1 MKEPKGPLNGLKV
14 LSIGTSIVGPWAA
27 TLLGYLGAEVFKV
40 EPPKGEFLRVLYPHQ
55 NKLSTAYSST
65 NLNQKSAGLNTKE
78 TEGMNAM
85 LNLANQAD
93 VLIENFRPGVTDRIG
108 LGYELLHKSNPNLV
122 FASSSGYGDDGP
134 MKNLAALEP
143 HLQAFSGMSG
153 ITGFRGD
160 DGQLIRFT
168 HLDPTGAI
176 FFCGLIMLGLIERE
190 RFGHACWV
198 KTSHLANALAN
209 MNNKVSEV
217 LLANAQVEPLGS
229 GSSTSAPNR
238 CYLCEDKRFIA
249 VSCENQNQWS
259 AFCEAMGLTELA
271 EDPRFSKNTDRID
284 NRDELDNILKDHF
297 LEKPSRWW
305 SLRLTKAKVPNSFD
319 LCFDDLQFHQQIIE
333 NNFLVEVNGDHTG
346 PFYVGGLPWE
356 FSETPPKIDTS
367 IPVPGGDTERAMNEG
382 FTNKPKD
389 PVKELSD
396 TPEYPLKGIKVVD
409 TTQGYTGPYLSFMLA
424 EAGADVIKVEPI
436 DGDWSKKLSPQT
448 DKGVSALYQSFN
460 RNKTITRIDLQTDEG
475 QSEFESLIKDADILI
490 EEWANESPESK
501 IYDYDALKTNNPSLI
516 HYSLSAFGH
525 RGPMKN
531 RPGSDLTI
539 QAMSGYLRTMGDV
552 GEEPVRVGADVVST
566 CTAAM
571 GLIGILSALYSRIQ
585 NGKGQQIKSSML
597 GTMMAIKTL
606 QWSGFSDPDSWE
618 GNFCK
623 NETDGS
629 NYGQRTK
636 DNSIFATPSPAL
648 TEDKFF
654 EMITEFGMYEEFMKD
669 EDLVK
674 NWWNSFGVGTKSS
687 QARPLWDK
695 YLAKMTSEEVLEIF
709 YRYEVWAVEFSNIEE
724 LRNHPQVEFL
734 NMFEKYENDTY
745 LRAPW
750 KTPWGFPKID
760 PVKS

>member
-396 TPEYPLKGIKVVD
+396 SPEYPLKGIKVVD

-436 DGDWSKKLSPQT
+436 DGDWSKELSPQT

-460 RNKTITRIDLQTDEG
+460 RNKTITGIDLQTDEG
-475 QSEFESLIKDADILI
+475 QSELESLIKDADILI
-490 EEWANESPESK
+490 EEWTNESPESK

>member
-217 LLANAQVEPLGS
+217 LLANAEVEPLGS

-460 RNKTITRIDLQTDEG
+460 RNKTITGIDLQTDEG

>member
-396 TPEYPLKGIKVVD
+396 SPEYPLKGIKVVD

-436 DGDWSKKLSPQT
+436 DGDWSKELSPQT

-460 RNKTITRIDLQTDEG
+460 RNKTITGIDLQTDEG

>member
-460 RNKTITRIDLQTDEG
+460 RNKTITGIDLQTDEG

-745 LRAPW
+745 LRVPW

>member
-396 TPEYPLKGIKVVD
+396 SPEYPLKGIKVVD

-436 DGDWSKKLSPQT
+436 DGDWSKELSPQT

-460 RNKTITRIDLQTDEG
+460 RNKTITGIDLQTDEG
-475 QSEFESLIKDADILI
+475 QSELESLIKDADILI

>member
-460 RNKTITRIDLQTDEG
+460 RNKTITGIDLQTDEG

>member
-1 MKEPKGPLNGLKV
+1 MKELKGPLNGLKV

-78 TEGMNAM
+78 EEGMNAM

-93 VLIENFRPGVTDRIG
+93 ILIENFRPGVADRIG
-108 LGYELLHKSNPNLV
+108 LGYDLLHKSNPNLV

-153 ITGFRGD
+153 LTGYVGD

-217 LLANAQVEPLGS
+217 LLANAQGEPLGS

-238 CYLCEDKRFIA
+238 CYLCEDKKYIA
-249 VSCENQNQWS
+249 VSCENEDQWS
-259 AFCEAMGLTELA
+259 GFCEATGLNELTE
-271 EDPRFSKNTDRID
+271 DSRFSKNTDRID
-284 NRDELDNILKDHF
+284 NRDELDEILKDHF
-297 LEKPSRWW
+297 LQKPSRWW
-305 SLRLTKAKVPNSFD
+305 SLRLNKAKVPNSFD

-333 NNFLVEVNGDHTG
+333 NNFLVEVDGDHTG

-367 IPVPGGDTERAMNEG
+367 IPVPGGNTERAMNKG
-382 FTNKPKD
+382 FANKAKD
-389 PVKELSD
+389 GVKEQSD
-396 TPEYPLKGIKVVD
+396 SPVYPLKGIKVVD

-424 EAGADVIKVEPI
+424 EAGAEIIKVEPI
-436 DGDWSKKLSPQT
+436 EGDWSKKLSPQT
-448 DKGVSALYQSFN
+448 DKGISALYQSFN
-460 RNKTITRIDLQTDEG
+460 RNKTITQIDLQTDEG
-475 QSEFESLIKDADILI
+475 QSKFESLLEDADILI
-490 EEWANESPESK
+490 EEWTSESPEST
-501 IYDYDALKTNNPSLI
+501 IYAYDTLKSNNPSLI

-525 RGPMKN
+525 CGPMKN

-571 GLIGILSALYSRIQ
+571 SFIAILSALYSRIQ
-585 NGKGQQIKSSML
+585 TGKGQQIKSSML

-606 QWSGFSDPDSWE
+606 QWSGFSDPDSCE

-636 DNSIFATPSPAL
+636 DRSIFATPSPAL

-674 NWWNSFGVGTKSS
+674 NWWNSFGVGTKAS

-695 YLAKMTSEEVLEIF
+695 YLTKMTSEEVLEIF

-760 PVKS
+760 PIKF

>member
-108 LGYELLHKSNPNLV
+108 LGYEILHKSNPNLV

-217 LLANAQVEPLGS
+217 LLANSKVEPLGS
-229 GSSTSAPNR
+229 SSSTSAPNR

-271 EDPRFSKNTDRID
+271 EDPRFSKNTDRIN
-284 NRDELDNILKDHF
+284 NRDELDNILKNHF

-396 TPEYPLKGIKVVD
+396 SPEYPLKGIKVVD

-424 EAGADVIKVEPI
+424 EAGAEVIKVEPI
-436 DGDWSKKLSPQT
+436 DGDWSKELSPQT

-460 RNKTITRIDLQTDEG
+460 RNKTITGIDLQTDEG
-475 QSEFESLIKDADILI
+475 QSELESLIKDADILI
-490 EEWANESPESK
+490 EEWTNENPESK

-566 CTAAM
+566 CTAAI

-585 NGKGQQIKSSML
+585 TGKGQQIKSSML

-606 QWSGFSDPDSWE
+606 QWSGFSEPDSWE

-695 YLAKMTSEEVLEIF
+695 YLTKMTSEEVLEIF